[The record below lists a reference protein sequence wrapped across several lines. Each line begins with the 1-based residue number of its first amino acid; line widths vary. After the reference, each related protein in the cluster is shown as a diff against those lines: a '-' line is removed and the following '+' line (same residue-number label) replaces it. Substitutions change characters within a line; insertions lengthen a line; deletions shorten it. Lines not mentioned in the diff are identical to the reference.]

1 MQPKGCLKVV
11 FLACFKGCSVILCV
25 AYLVTGLNFFA
36 IVFCLPVYLVVLV
49 SAWLSF
55 GLIPSS
61 CLPWATWMC
70 TPSSLLS

>member
-11 FLACFKGCSVILCV
+11 FLVCFKGCSVILCV

-36 IVFCLPVYLVVLV
+36 VVFCLPVYLVVLV

-55 GLIPSS
+55 GDSKF
-61 CLPWATWMC
+61 
-70 TPSSLLS
+70 LSALGDVDVYPLESA